1 MGNADRRPACA
12 NAAGGADLSRKPGQE
27 LRALMA
33 EELSKLERVLSDGL
47 AMLEQ
52 QAPAGLRPNLQPRGY
67 DDRQLQALSR
77 DADGAAAIAGAVRR
91 SAERTRCCGVCG
103 GAGRAT
109 SPGTEEAKL
118 RHAVQWLINR
128 HSKLA
133 DGSDDESAEETPL
146 LLVPRWRLDLA
157 DHALVLDAAPF
168 ACPCCAVAMRPE
180 LLFELADTANAT
192 GGTGTPAATAI
203 EEVADGYAAQC
214 RAARKG
220 HRPRLTLQ
228 DAASLAH
235 TLELMAGGLPPL
247 SIRLDLNGGAVQIN
261 ERNGPDL
268 IAKMLGVAEGTQK
281 AQQKQTPKKRRK
293 PKGEEPPSSPQPQPR
308 ASKKKG
314 RATEDLDHVDKPI
327 KKKKKSLKT
336 QQVGRSTRSAP
347 GKLLGTLSNET
358 GKAVKQKS
366 TR

>member
-1 MGNADRRPACA
+1 
-12 NAAGGADLSRKPGQE
+12 
-27 LRALMA
+27 MA

-192 GGTGTPAATAI
+192 GGTGTGAAMEGGSMIGPAPWLTGSTGGTEA
-203 EEVADGYAAQC
+203 VAGSGSCDQIDG
-214 RAARKG
+214 
-220 HRPRLTLQ
+220 PP
-228 DAASLAH
+228 ASI
-235 TLELMAGGLPPL
+235 G
-247 SIRLDLNGGAVQIN
+247 SAV
-261 ERNGPDL
+261 R
-268 IAKMLGVAEGTQK
+268 
-281 AQQKQTPKKRRK
+281 
-293 PKGEEPPSSPQPQPR
+293 
-308 ASKKKG
+308 
-314 RATEDLDHVDKPI
+314 
-327 KKKKKSLKT
+327 
-336 QQVGRSTRSAP
+336 
-347 GKLLGTLSNET
+347 
-358 GKAVKQKS
+358 
-366 TR
+366 